1 MSADEIVAK
10 ILRARGI
17 SESELGDF
25 LNPSLDQLTRPEDLP
40 GVEAA
45 ADAVL
50 AAMAAGR
57 GIVVFGDYDCD
68 GVCATAIL
76 VKALGAL
83 GADVEPFLPNRL
95 TEGYGMSDASVARL
109 LAEHP
114 GVGLVVTVDN
124 GITSIDQISA
134 LRSRGVEVVV
144 TDHHLPTRL
153 PGPDGAPGEIA
164 LPDAT
169 ALVNPKVA
177 APRHLVDLCGAGV
190 AFLLAN
196 RLVAEAGRRGIY
208 SGVKVGGPLLV
219 LAGIATVTDL
229 MPLTG
234 QNRILVAEALKRFGS
249 PTTARSR
256 ASWRGSWTCA
266 TWSAA
271 R

>member
-1 MSADEIVAK
+1 MSAGEIVAK

-17 SESELGDF
+17 DEAEFEDF
-25 LNPSLDQLTRPEDLP
+25 LNPSIDGLARPEELP

-57 GIVVFGDYDCD
+57 KVVVFGDYDCD

-124 GITSIDQISA
+124 GINSIDQIAA
-134 LRSRGVEVVV
+134 LRSRGVDVVV

-153 PGPDGAPGEIA
+153 PGKDGAPGEVV

-177 APRHLVDLCGAGV
+177 APAHL
-190 AFLLAN
+190 
-196 RLVAEAGRRGIY
+196 
-208 SGVKVGGPLLV
+208 
-219 LAGIATVTDL
+219 
-229 MPLTG
+229 
-234 QNRILVAEALKRFGS
+234 
-249 PTTARSR
+249 
-256 ASWRGSWTCA
+256 
-266 TWSAA
+266 
-271 R
+271 